1 MPANLPPQYFEA
13 EKRYREARSVSD
25 KLKALEEMLAIMPK
39 HKGTDKLKA
48 DLRRR
53 IAQLKEMGTAR
64 KGPGR
69 KAPVYLVEREG
80 VGQVALVGPPN
91 TGKSSLLAALTK
103 AQPLIADYPYT
114 TRVPVAGMMR
124 FENVQ
129 VQLVDCPPLGE
140 EHLEPWFP
148 DLLRRADAFALVL
161 APPEDPA
168 AQLARVEDLLKQF
181 SLALMSQDGGAPPP
195 GLSPRRTLVI
205 LNKVDL
211 LEDPEEL
218 ELYLEVL
225 GNRFPVWVA
234 SARTGQGL
242 AELRPA
248 LFGVLNLVRV
258 YTRPPGKA
266 ANFNAPFV
274 VPPTTTVV
282 ELATRIHHD
291 LGKNF
296 KYARVWGKGT
306 FEGQRVQRDYLL
318 QEGDIVEIHA

>member
-181 SLALMSQDGGAPPP
+181 SLALMSLDGGAPPP

-225 GNRFPVWVA
+225 GNRFPVWLA

>member
-53 IAQLKEMGTAR
+53 IAQLKDLSAAR

-69 KAPVYLVEREG
+69 KSPVYLVEREG
-80 VGQVALVGPPN
+80 VGQVILLGPPN
-91 TGKSSLLAALTK
+91 TGKSSLLAVLTK

-114 TRVPVAGMMR
+114 TRIPAAGMMR

-140 EHLEPWFP
+140 DHLEPWLP

-168 AQLARVEDLLKQF
+168 AQLAQVENLLKGF
-181 SLALMSQDGGAPPP
+181 SLTLISRDGAAPPP
-195 GLSPRRTLVI
+195 GFLSRRTMVI

-211 LEDPEEL
+211 IPDPEEL
-218 ELYLEVL
+218 ELCLEVL
-225 GNRFPVWVA
+225 GDRFPVYPV
-234 SARTGQGL
+234 SVKTGQGL

-248 LFGVLNLVRV
+248 LFGVLNLIRV

-274 VPPTTTVV
+274 LPPTTTVL
-282 ELATRIHHD
+282 ELASRIHHD

-296 KYARVWGKGT
+296 KYARVWGKNT

-318 QEGDIVEIHA
+318 KEGDIVEIHA